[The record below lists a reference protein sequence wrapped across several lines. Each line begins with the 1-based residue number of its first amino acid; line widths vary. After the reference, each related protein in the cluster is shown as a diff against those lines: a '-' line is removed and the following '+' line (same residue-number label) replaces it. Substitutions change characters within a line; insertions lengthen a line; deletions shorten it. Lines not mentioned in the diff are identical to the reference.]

1 VIAMTIDEIAKLDEK
16 YYCPVFGKRLPVE
29 FVRGEDVYLFD
40 SAGKRYVD
48 FLSGIATNCLGYSD
62 KGFKQALCN
71 TVNSLMHASNYFYSE
86 VQAKLAEKLCTAT
99 GYDNIFLANSGA
111 EAVEGALKLARRYH
125 FAKGRP
131 RTEIITM
138 QGSFHGRT
146 LATLAATGQAKFHEA
161 FRPLIEKFT
170 YVPVN
175 DIAALTAAVSDST
188 AAVLVEP
195 ILGEGGIIPVTPEY
209 YKAIRRLCDRH
220 GALMIA
226 DEIQTGM
233 GRTGT
238 LLASPA
244 LGAMPDIVVLAKSLG
259 NGFPV
264 GAFLARGA
272 AAQAFAP
279 GDHGSTFGGNR
290 MACTAAYYVV
300 CKLTETD
307 ILSHVAET
315 GAYFL
320 GRLTALKADCPAIA
334 DVRGRGLMLGAELV
348 PSVTAMEIKKE
359 LLGAGFVTATAG
371 QNVLRFLPPYVIQT
385 HHIDALIDALKDLL
399 K

>member
-1 VIAMTIDEIAKLDEK
+1 MTIDEIAKLDEQ
-16 YYCPVFGKRLPVE
+16 YFSPVFGKRLPVE

-40 SAGKRYVD
+40 STGKRYTD

-62 KGFKQALCN
+62 EGYKQAL
-71 TVNSLMHASNYFYSE
+71 TDVVNSLMHTSNYYYNE
-86 VQAKLAEKLCTAT
+86 TQARLAEKLCTAT
-99 GYDNIFLANSGA
+99 GYDNVFLSNSGA
-111 EAVEGALKLARRYH
+111 EAVEGALKLARKYH
-125 FAKGRP
+125 FGQGQP

-146 LATLAATGQAKFHEA
+146 LATLAATGQVRFHEA
-161 FRPLIEKFT
+161 FQPLIDKFT
-170 YVPVN
+170 YVPAN
-175 DIAALTAAVSDST
+175 DIAALEAAVSSYT

-209 YKAIRRLCDRH
+209 FQAISRVCDTN

-233 GRTGT
+233 GRTGA

-244 LGAMPDIVVLAKSLG
+244 LGATPDVVVLAKSLG

-272 AAQAFAP
+272 AAKSFAP

-290 MACTAAYYVV
+290 MACAAAYYVS
-300 CKLTETD
+300 CKLVDTD
-307 ILSHVAET
+307 ILSHIAET
-315 GAYFL
+315 GAYFM
-320 GRLTALKADCPAIA
+320 AQLKALQASCPAIV
-334 DVRGRGLMLGAELV
+334 DVRGRGLMLGVDLDA
-348 PSVTAMEIKKE
+348 SVSALDVKKA
-359 LLGAGFVTATAG
+359 LLEAGFVTATAG
-371 QNVLRFLPPYVIQT
+371 QNVLRLVPPYVIQKE
-385 HHIDALIDALKDLL
+385 HIDTLIAALKEVLR
-399 K
+399 

>member
-1 VIAMTIDEIAKLDEK
+1 MTIDEIAKLDEK

-138 QGSFHGRT
+138 HGSFHGRT
-146 LATLAATGQAKFHEA
+146 LAALAATGQAKFHEA

-348 PSVTAMEIKKE
+348 PSVSAMEIKKE

-371 QNVLRFLPPYVIQT
+371 QNVLRFLPPYVIQKQ
-385 HHIDALIDALKDLL
+385 HIDALIDALKKLL

>member
-1 VIAMTIDEIAKLDEK
+1 MTIDEIAKLDEK

-40 SAGKRYVD
+40 STGKRYVD

-62 KGFKQALCN
+62 EGYKQALCD
-71 TVNSLMHASNYFYSE
+71 TVNSLMHTSNYFYSE

-99 GYDNIFLANSGA
+99 GYDNVFLANSGA
-111 EAVEGALKLARRYH
+111 EAVEGALKLARKYH
-125 FAKGRP
+125 FAKGQP
-131 RTEIITM
+131 RTEVITM

-161 FRPLIEKFT
+161 YQPLIEKFT

-175 DIAALTAAVSDST
+175 DIAALEAAISDNTAAVM
-188 AAVLVEP
+188 AEP

-209 YKAIRRLCDRH
+209 FQTIRRLCDKH
-220 GALMIA
+220 GALIIA

-238 LLASPA
+238 MLASPA
-244 LGAMPDIVVLAKSLG
+244 LGAVPDIVVLAKSLG

-272 AAQAFAP
+272 AAKAFAP

-290 MACTAAYYVV
+290 MACAAAYYVTR
-300 CKLTETD
+300 KLVDTD
-307 ILSHVAET
+307 ILSHVADM
-315 GAYFL
+315 GGYFL
-320 GRLTALKADCPAIA
+320 GKLTELKADCPAIA
-334 DVRGRGLMLGAELV
+334 DVRGRGLMVGVELI
-348 PSVTAMEIKKE
+348 PSVSAMEIKKA

-371 QNVLRFLPPYVIQT
+371 QNVLRFLPPYVIQKQ
-385 HHIDALIDALKDLL
+385 HIDALIDTLKDLL
-399 K
+399 M

>member
-1 VIAMTIDEIAKLDEK
+1 MTIDEIAKLDEK

-40 SAGKRYVD
+40 STGKRYID

-62 KGFKQALCN
+62 AGYKQALCD
-71 TVNSLMHASNYFYSE
+71 TISSLVHTSNYFYSE
-86 VQAKLAEKLCTAT
+86 VQAKLAEKLCTAA
-99 GYDNIFLANSGA
+99 GYDNVFLANSGA
-111 EAVEGALKLARRYH
+111 EAVEGALKLARKYH
-125 FAKGRP
+125 FAQGKP
-131 RTEIITM
+131 RTEVITM

-161 FRPLIEKFT
+161 YQPLIDRFT

-175 DIAALTAAVSDST
+175 DIAALENAVSDST

-209 YKAIRRLCDRH
+209 FQAIRRLCGRH

-233 GRTGT
+233 GRTGA

-244 LGAMPDIVVLAKSLG
+244 LGAVPDIVVLAKSLG

-272 AAQAFAP
+272 AAKAFAP

-290 MACTAAYYVV
+290 MACAAAYYVV
-300 CKLTETD
+300 CKLTDTD

-334 DVRGRGLMLGAELV
+334 AIRGRGLMLGVELV
-348 PSVTAMEIKKE
+348 PSVSAMDIKKA
-359 LLGAGFVTATAG
+359 LLTAGFVTATAG
-371 QNVLRFLPPYVIQT
+371 QNVLRFLPPYVIQKQ
-385 HHIDALIDALKDLL
+385 HIDALLDVLRELL
-399 K
+399 Q

>member
-1 VIAMTIDEIAKLDEK
+1 MTIDEIAKLDEK

-138 QGSFHGRT
+138 HGSFHGRT
-146 LATLAATGQAKFHEA
+146 LAALAATGQAKFHEA